1 MIMDKYAVV
10 KKIGSCT
17 PMLDETFEDKDA
29 VIAYTNALRSKQGK
43 WEYAIYQLCEG
54 L

>member
-29 VIAYTNALRSKQGK
+29 AIAYTNALRSKQGK
-43 WEYAIYQLCEG
+43 WEYAVYQLCEG